1 MIKASLAPRISICD
15 MFPKYRYGGSLP
27 ALPWSFKDFLKGK
40 GRVAAT
46 GQGRGRGCIALAFL
60 DSAGP
65 AASIIHSMARARAKG
80 KTEPVDALR
89 EELNRAWPTSWWSS
103 ATTWTC
109 GGPEQARRLQGAACR
124 ARYGED

>member
-1 MIKASLAPRISICD
+1 MIKDEARASHSICD

-27 ALPWSFKDFLKGK
+27 ALLWSFKDFLKGK

-46 GQGRGRGCIALAFL
+46 GQGRGRGRIVLSFL

-80 KTEPVDALR
+80 KTEPVDAPR
-89 EELNRAWPTSWWSS
+89 GGAEQGMANELVEF
-103 ATTWTC
+103 
-109 GGPEQARRLQGAACR
+109 GDDLDLYVEG
-124 ARYGED
+124 